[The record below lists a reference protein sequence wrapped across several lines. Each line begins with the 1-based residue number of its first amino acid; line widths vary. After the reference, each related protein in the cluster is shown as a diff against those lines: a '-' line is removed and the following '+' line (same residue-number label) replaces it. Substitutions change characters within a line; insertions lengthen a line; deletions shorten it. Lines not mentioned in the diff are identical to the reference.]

1 MRVRVG
7 AIRAGLGQKA
17 GQGVQGRGESEGGG
31 ESGREWGW
39 GQQRGGEC
47 EGAGRVGSYTDKG
60 RVDEFIA
67 QPDGLEDLRAV
78 LVRREQRDADLGENL
93 EPAHL
98 ERLAHLRRGG
108 CEVGGDRVERVKIR
122 VQVPVRL

>member
-1 MRVRVG
+1 MSAARGARVG
-7 AIRAGLGQKA
+7 
-17 GQGVQGRGESEGGG
+17 GENEGGG

-47 EGAGRVGSYTDKG
+47 ERAGRVGACTDKG

-78 LVRREQRDADLGENL
+78 VRREQRDADLGENL
-93 EPAHL
+93 EPVRL

-108 CEVGGDRVERVKIR
+108 CEVGGDRIGGEKEDKGAGAGAAVGVCA
-122 VQVPVRL
+122 